1 MNSGIIPADKNLRKK
16 FFIFLGLSMI
26 AVFLIAPY
34 FNDYMDQI
42 KQISKENPELA
53 FKKSMFALKVSLGLV
68 SLLLLITG
76 FYSIVL
82 ARRTLK
88 SGQYPPPG
96 MRVIRDTKLRTGTQV
111 KKVALSLIVLSCML
125 IILAFFFLYFPG
137 ALERP
142 LP

>member
-1 MNSGIIPADKNLRKK
+1 
-16 FFIFLGLSMI
+16 MI
-26 AVFLIAPY
+26 AVFLITPY